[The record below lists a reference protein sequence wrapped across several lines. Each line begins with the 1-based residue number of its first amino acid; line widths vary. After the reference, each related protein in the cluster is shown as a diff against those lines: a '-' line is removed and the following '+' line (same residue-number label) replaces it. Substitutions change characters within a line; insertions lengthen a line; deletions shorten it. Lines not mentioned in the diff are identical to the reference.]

1 MQNMT
6 EGNVTR
12 QMVWFAIPLL
22 LGNVLQQLYSA
33 AAAVIVGNYAGKAA
47 LAAIGTAAP
56 IMNILMF
63 LMVGITMGA
72 SILMSEFFGAAEYE
86 KVKQEQVTAMLSG
99 LLFTLVL
106 SVAAV
111 FLIKPLLL
119 LIKTPPEILEQA
131 ADYLQI
137 IIAGLVFSFLYN
149 MLSAALRSIGDSIT
163 PLLFLILSSAL
174 NIWLGIVLVK
184 DYALGVCGAAYAT
197 VLSQAVA
204 AILCA
209 GYMYWKVPVLRF
221 RVNDLTINRPLL
233 AQTITYSSVAAIQQT
248 FLYVGIFILQGAV
261 NPLGVDAIA
270 AYNAVTRIDGFI
282 LAPTDS
288 LALALTTFVS
298 QNRGAGKFER
308 LRHGMNSSL
317 VIGLG
322 YCGLLA
328 ITVFLAAR
336 PLMHCF
342 LDLGESSAIEIG
354 VQYLQVMAIF
364 YILPAFCNSFQG
376 FFRGLGRMDITLYA
390 TIVQIP
396 VRVALAYMLVGQV
409 GLLAVAVG
417 VAAGWLCMIAYE
429 AYQYRQYSSR
439 PPAGITECG

>member
-12 QMVWFAIPLL
+12 RMVSFAIPLL

-33 AAAVIVGNYAGKAA
+33 AAAVIVGNFAGKTA
-47 LAAIGTAAP
+47 LAAVGTAAP

-63 LMVGITMGA
+63 LMVGITMGS

-86 KVKQEQVTAMLSG
+86 KVKQEEVTAILSG

-106 SVAAV
+106 SVVAL

-119 LIKTPPEILEQA
+119 LIKTPAEIMAPAAEYLE
-131 ADYLQI
+131 I
-137 IIAGLVFSFLYN
+137 IIAGLIFSFLYN
-149 MLSAALRSIGDSIT
+149 ILSSSLRSIGDATT
-163 PLLFLILSSAL
+163 PLVFLVFSSLL
-174 NIWLGIVLVK
+174 NIGLGIVLVK
-184 DYALGVCGAAYAT
+184 DFALGVCGVAYAT

-204 AILCA
+204 AVLCV
-209 GYMYWKVPVLRF
+209 GYIYWKVPILRF
-221 RVNDLTINRPLL
+221 HVRELTINFSLL
-233 AQTITYSSVAAIQQT
+233 AQTASYSSVSAIQQT

-288 LALALTTFVS
+288 LALALTTFIS
-298 QNRGAGKFER
+298 QNRGAQKLER
-308 LRHGMNSSL
+308 IRQGMKSSIL
-317 VIGLG
+317 IGLS
-322 YCGLLA
+322 YCSVVA
-328 ITVFLAAR
+328 VVVFFAA
-336 PLMHCF
+336 PTLMTFF
-342 LDLGESSAIEIG
+342 LDAREISAIDVGIK
-354 VQYLQVMAIF
+354 YLKVMAIF

-396 VRVALAYMLVGQV
+396 VRVVLAYLLAAYV
-409 GLLAVAVG
+409 GLTAVAIG
-417 VAAGWLCMIAYE
+417 VTVGWLCMIAYE
-429 AYQYRQYSSR
+429 THQYRQYILSEGSLS
-439 PPAGITECG
+439 A